1 LRESPVKGDI
11 RATWVQERHELPTRS
26 PGPDTYAETY
36 QLAIWSPA
44 ARTGIWLHLTSGTL
58 GLSGQWERQLAI
70 ALPDDHYVLGK
81 EYADGVIDGSRLSV
95 GGVSIDVARPL
106 HTWQLTL
113 RTAGR
118 MVTRKEIRA
127 GALGDGPHV
136 PVLAT
141 ITSQAATPPFD
152 FGTHTLRT
160 KDHAAIVDIPALDAK
175 GHYEQAHQ
183 LAGKLSV
190 DGAIV
195 RLDDGVGFRSRSWGQ
210 RDYRPIGCSSYVHA
224 HFPGSGQML
233 MAITLRDAQGQPAF
247 SHAIIGTAES
257 ITAPSLAGLP
267 VAHDF

>member
-1 LRESPVKGDI
+1 
-11 RATWVQERHELPTRS
+11 
-26 PGPDTYAETY
+26 
-36 QLAIWSPA
+36 
-44 ARTGIWLHLTSGTL
+44 
-58 GLSGQWERQLAI
+58 
-70 ALPDDHYVLGK
+70 
-81 EYADGVIDGSRLSV
+81 
-95 GGVSIDVARPL
+95 
-106 HTWQLTL
+106 
-113 RTAGR
+113 

-233 MAITLRDAQGQPAF
+233 MAITLHDAQGQPAF

-267 VAHDF
+267 VAHDFQGTGVDYGFDLNTPGGRETVRAEVLNTIPMTFVGRAETCLGTVAGSEGHHDYVQAFTRFQWCDRVGYGVTERTVARISPNPGSARG